1 MIPHSFSFISGI
13 SFSQSSGAHFKG
25 EPHFFFP
32 KKIYLSQETFRYLK
46 HLLLQMLEILLTDNT
61 EHIIEFT
68 LIFNRFKKKLY
79 NYVLKM
85 TEDIMLT
92 EDIVQDIFVKLY
104 QNLDNIRSK
113 ENINFWLFTTARNE
127 VYGYYRKKRIRSDQ
141 FGVEDPDEIE
151 IESEESIENE
161 FEKKEMK
168 ELILFE
174 LNNLPVEQREVFIL
188 KEYSGLKYTE
198 IGDVLG
204 IDEKLVKSRL
214 NKVRNKLINKISKL
228 IV

>member
-1 MIPHSFSFISGI
+1 
-13 SFSQSSGAHFKG
+13 
-25 EPHFFFP
+25 
-32 KKIYLSQETFRYLK
+32 
-46 HLLLQMLEILLTDNT
+46 
-61 EHIIEFT
+61 
-68 LIFNRFKKKLY
+68 
-79 NYVLKM
+79 M
-85 TEDIMLT
+85 TEDVMLT

-113 ENINFWLFTTARNE
+113 ENINFWLFKTARNE
-127 VYGYYRKKRIRSDQ
+127 VYSYYRKKRIRTDK
-141 FGVEDPDEIE
+141 FNVEDSDEIE
-151 IESEESIENE
+151 IESEESIEDE
-161 FEKKEMK
+161 FEKKEIK